1 MLYMPKIDDYL
12 NILTAEEVKFFVSI
26 KDLAK
31 TCSQNR
37 KQKFLSALAFL
48 VMKIKKNIQSMYQ
61 KNGANKNMLTYY

>member
-31 TCSQNR
+31 TCFQR
-37 KQKFLSALAFL
+37 H
-48 VMKIKKNIQSMYQ
+48 KILNH
-61 KNGANKNMLTYY
+61 N